1 VGKFL
6 LLLGGTIAL
15 RPYVFIFLGVYLLL
29 ATLQWGAGRAAAFL
43 ILGYLLSWAAEF
55 CSIHFGLPFGEYLY
69 IPATLDRELWVAG
82 VPLMDSL
89 SYVFIAYASYCLA
102 LLALGRG
109 RWQGWG
115 FYLEDE
121 AALQLSRRPLI
132 LGAAL
137 MAAWTS
143 SSIRRPCGATAGS
156 WVKSTATRKAAS
168 ILASP

>member
-1 VGKFL
+1 
-6 LLLGGTIAL
+6 
-15 RPYVFIFLGVYLLL
+15 
-29 ATLQWGAGRAAAFL
+29 
-43 ILGYLLSWAAEF
+43 
-55 CSIHFGLPFGEYLY
+55 
-69 IPATLDRELWVAG
+69 
-82 VPLMDSL
+82 MDPL
-89 SYVFIAYASYCLA
+89 SYVLIAYASYCLA

-143 SSIRRPCGATAGS
+143 SSIRRPCGATVGS
-156 WVKSTATRKAAS
+156 WVRSTATRKAAS